1 MENDK
6 AFEIAQAKGLRGNII
21 NTLYA
26 VYPQNV
32 STSTLKSMLRYKG
45 INSES
50 DIKKA
55 LYYLEGRKYV
65 YIEHE
70 EDYWDSSLV
79 LLPCGINLAEGDF
92 NDIGVSINE

>member
-1 MENDK
+1 MH
-6 AFEIAQAKGLRGNII
+6 
-21 NTLYA
+21 
-26 VYPQNV
+26 
-32 STSTLKSMLRYKG
+32 
-45 INSES
+45 
-50 DIKKA
+50 